1 MRSNIIMDIKDKSVD
16 ELKALA
22 YDLVVNAQ
30 RIQNDLMTINQLIA
44 NKSQE
49 PVAVQEEAEPEKTE

>member
-1 MRSNIIMDIKDKSVD
+1 MDIKDKSVD